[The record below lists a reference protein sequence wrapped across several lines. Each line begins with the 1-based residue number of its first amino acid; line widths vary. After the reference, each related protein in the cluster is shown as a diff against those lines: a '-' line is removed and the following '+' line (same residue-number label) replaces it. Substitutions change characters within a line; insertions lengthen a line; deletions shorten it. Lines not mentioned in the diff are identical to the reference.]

1 MTYSSYWID
10 REDDS
15 DISHF
20 GVKGM
25 KWGVRRYENADGTLT
40 ALGKKRKAIAD
51 AKATKGAKRESNIRF
66 AKREF
71 RDARDLEKL
80 GDKKSKRQL
89 KLEKKYKEKGYTDQ
103 EAALKAYRRRRA
115 EKIVAAVGITAVAAL
130 IAGKAY
136 QHHLETADAFLN
148 ENDLLGRVAVNDDGE
163 INKAF
168 YAFNNKKDARKYQG
182 ILGDTLQA
190 RGNQVYRKDI
200 KISKKIK
207 VASDE
212 NARKIFSTVI
222 DKNDGM
228 KRSLKALGEEMT
240 MFDDPA
246 NPQYR
251 LAKRAM
257 RDLDQGKNSTK
268 SVYDFF
274 NLALVDH
281 SLEGQVRA
289 DSFYSAMKKAGYGA
303 IKDANDR
310 KYSGYGA
317 KNPMIVF
324 DVSSVKVDR
333 VTKLGSDYIQ
343 SNLNAAMK
351 QQLGEMAAKGAA
363 KTGAVIAGIYGASR
377 LVKQKSNNRIVEE
390 YRKKHPNTEMSA
402 NEILRNYRL

>member
-1 MTYSSYWID
+1 MNISSYWVEP
-10 REDDS
+10 EDHDA
-15 DISHF
+15 DIEHY

-51 AKATKGAKRESNIRF
+51 AKATKGSKRESNIKF

-89 KLEKKYKEKGYTDQ
+89 KLEKKYKEKGYSDQ

-115 EKIVAAVGITAVAAL
+115 EKIIAAVGVTAVAAL

-136 QHHLETADAFLN
+136 KHHLETADTFLN
-148 ENDLLGRVAVNDDGE
+148 ENDLLGRVAVNDNGK
-163 INKAF
+163 INNAF

-182 ILGDTLQA
+182 LLGDTLQL

-212 NARKIFSTVI
+212 NARKIFSGVI
-222 DKNDGM
+222 DKDEGM
-228 KRSLKALGEEMT
+228 RNSLKRIGRSM
-240 MFDDPA
+240 MYGNSNDP
-246 NPQYR
+246 QGK
-251 LAKRAM
+251 LAKRALN
-257 RDLDQGKNSTK
+257 DLERGRNSTK

-274 NLALVDH
+274 NMALVDH
-281 SLEGQVRA
+281 SFEGQGRA
-289 DSFYSAMKKAGYGA
+289 NTFYDAMKKAGYGA

-310 KYSGYGA
+310 KYSGYNA
-317 KNPMIVF
+317 KNPLIVF
-324 DVSSVKVDR
+324 DVSSVKVDK

-343 SNLNAAMK
+343 SNLNAAIQ
-351 QQLGEMAAKGAA
+351 QQLGEIAAKGAV
-363 KTGAVIAGIYGASR
+363 KTGAVIAGVYGASR
-377 LVKQKSNNRIVEE
+377 LLKQRGDNKIVEE
-390 YRKKHPNTEMSA
+390 YRRKHPNSELSA
-402 NEILRNYRL
+402 NEILKNYRR